1 MLEVLYFFIK
11 TFTAISLFFSS
22 LFPGAVADPGKA
34 VEFDVLEYPTE
45 AVKTLDEAGLTE
57 EELKSR
63 ASDSGRD
70 VYIEAQG
77 YSDVNGLVVSP
88 YYTADIGDTQLPVY
102 SATVYLGSTHEG
114 ELHSFSEIYI
124 EKGEEFSL
132 NLQLE
137 SKDLKIR
144 NAICLPESLGVTA
157 VCKGGTMTATIDD
170 FGMYTFLFNEASQKA
185 AYTLFVRE
193 KVDEEAEIEKFIA
206 EYGRDNMIVLDKGVH
221 YFDYLSYNFIS
232 GVIYLKQ
239 GAYVI
244 ANHIHDIDSEED
256 DYGIFEPGAP
266 ESNTLHIGRYPFINL
281 SQCTNVKIVGYG
293 AIDLTR
299 LDRRERRGLVFTDCD
314 DVEVRGVK
322 IINPPE
328 WAFITYQST
337 NVKVK
342 DVDIFGYR
350 QNADA
355 FAICNSQNV
364 TIDNSFCRTGDDL
377 FDVKAL
383 GGRMGSNNITFTNC
397 YAWGGK
403 ARCFG
408 ICGEVC
414 RDITDVTFK
423 DCAVIYRDATWNND
437 RISSLAIV
445 VEITEGPVTVSDIT
459 FENIEIYRD
468 EGRAIGCVVYEEDGT
483 KTPVEN
489 CTVKNIVYKDIT
501 YVSKLPNKIASNGKT
516 TNTLSASFENVRY
529 RNIKLDK
536 LNRIFFETDEYA
548 NLSFAE

>member
-1 MLEVLYFFIK
+1 MLEVFYFFIK

-22 LFPGAVADPGKA
+22 IFPGTVAVPGKA
-34 VEFDVLEYPTE
+34 VDFDVLEYPTE
-45 AVKTLDEAGLTE
+45 AVKTLEEVGMTE
-57 EELKSR
+57 TELKSR

-77 YSDVNGLVVSP
+77 YTDVNGVIVSP
-88 YYTADIGDTQLPVY
+88 YYTAKIGNTDLPVY
-102 SATVYLGSTHEG
+102 SSTVYLGSTHEG

-132 NLQLE
+132 NIQLE

-144 NAICLPESLGVTA
+144 NAICLPQSLGVNP
-157 VCKGGTMTATIDD
+157 VCKGGTMTATIDS
-170 FGMYTFLFNEASQKA
+170 FGMYTFLFNEESQQA

-193 KVDEEAEIEKFIA
+193 KIDDDAEIEKYA
-206 EYGRDNMIVLDKGVH
+206 AQYGRDNMIVLDKGVH
-221 YFDYLSYNFIS
+221 YFDYITYNYVS

-244 ANHIHDIDSEED
+244 ANHVHDIDNEED

-266 ESNTLHIGRYPFINL
+266 ESNSLHIGRYPFINL
-281 SQCTNVKIVGYG
+281 SKCNNVKIVGYG

-299 LDRRERRGLVFTDCD
+299 LDRRERRGLVLTECT
-314 DVEVRGVK
+314 DVEVSGVK

-328 WAFITYQST
+328 WAFITYLCED
-337 NVKVK
+337 VKVK
-342 DVDIFGYR
+342 NVDIFGYR

-355 FAICNSQNV
+355 FAICNSKNV
-364 TIDNSFCRTGDDL
+364 TVDNSFCRTGDDL

-383 GGRMGSNNITFTNC
+383 GGYMGSEDITFTNC

-414 RDITDVTFK
+414 REIKNVTFK

-437 RISSLAIV
+437 RIASLAIV
-445 VEITEGPVTVSDIT
+445 VEITEGPSNISDIT

-468 EGRAIGCVVYEEDGT
+468 EGRAIACVVYEEDGT
-483 KTPVEN
+483 QKPVEN
-489 CTVKNIVYKDIT
+489 CTIKNIVYKDIT
-501 YVSKLPNKIASNGKT
+501 YTSKLPNKIASNGRPG
-516 TNTLSASFENVRY
+516 NSISASFEN
-529 RNIKLDK
+529 IKYNNTELNR
-536 LNRIFFETDEYA
+536 LNRIFFETDESA
-548 NLSFAE
+548 TVIFK